1 MKPEN
6 ISQTLKAIALLK
18 HPGFRPIDRL
28 ILFGFVS
35 WATSAHASR
44 NAHPGVENLC
54 EVTGHKARAVKYRL
68 RKLESWGLIEC
79 TGNREGGAGKAPVYR
94 LCLEHPAY
102 KQFVPKAK
110 KDATKDCTPSY
121 KPACKAIQKTT
132 PTTIPSNRAK
142 QRRYGGGGG
151 FF

>member
-35 WATSAHASR
+35 WATSAYGSK
-44 NAHPGVENLC
+44 NAHPGVDNLC
-54 EVTGHKARAVKYRL
+54 EITGRKARAVKYRL

-121 KPACKAIQKTT
+121 KPACKAIQKPT
-132 PTTIPSNRAK
+132 PTPIRSNRAK
-142 QRRYGGGGG
+142 QRRHGGGGG